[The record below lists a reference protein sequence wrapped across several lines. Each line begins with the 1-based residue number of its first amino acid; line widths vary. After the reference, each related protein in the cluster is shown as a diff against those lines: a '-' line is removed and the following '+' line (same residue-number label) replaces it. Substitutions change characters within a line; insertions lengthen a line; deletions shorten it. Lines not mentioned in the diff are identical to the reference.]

1 MQYSYN
7 IHNYPLLF
15 SMFLS
20 VSYRC
25 FRPYGGESGVGRSLV
40 LCGKTIVDGGDLM
53 LRILMSAVGSLMNGY
68 WMSKDDEILL
78 NEIVD
83 DGSGC
88 LICGIFVDR
97 NCWMLSGFVVGGK

>member
-25 FRPYGGESGVGRSLV
+25 FRPYGGVSGVGRLLV
-40 LCGKTIVDGGDLM
+40 LSVKKIVDGGALM
-53 LRILMSAVGSLMNGY
+53 LRILMSAVGSLLNG
-68 WMSKDDEILL
+68 WMLKDDEISL
-78 NEIVD
+78 NAIVD